1 MYLAARQAVSGRRG
15 ILSLLCLLTLNLL
28 PAQPLDM
35 ELFESMEAR
44 SIGPAGMSGRV
55 TAVDVIHDD
64 PSHIYVGT
72 ASGGLWESKSGG
84 ISWEPIFDDQ
94 DVASIGALAIYQKN
108 PSIIWAGT
116 GEGNPRNSQTSGA
129 GIYLS
134 RDGGKSWELKGLK
147 NTRNIHRILIHP
159 DNPNVVYAGVQGSAW
174 GTHPERGIFKTTD
187 GGDTWNKIL
196 FTNDSTGVGDMV
208 MDPTNPDKIMVSMW
222 EFRRWPWFF
231 KSGGKGSGIHVTHDG
246 GNSWKKLSSDDG
258 LPKGELGRIG
268 LAIAPSS
275 PNIVYAWV
283 ESKKNALYKSMDGG
297 ASWKKVNDKPE
308 IGNRPFYYADIYVD
322 PENENRLYSIYSMVS
337 ISEDGGKSFKVM
349 LPYDY
354 VHPDHHV
361 WWIHPENA
369 SFIINGNDGGMAIS
383 RDKGDSWQFV
393 ENLPLA
399 QFYHINYDMDY
410 PYHVYGGMQDN
421 GSWRGPAYIWRAG
434 GIRNAYWDELYFG
447 DGFDV
452 VPDPVQPRRYGY
464 AMSQGGSLGRYDR
477 HTGYTRRI
485 KPVHPEGVPLRF
497 NWNAGIAQDP
507 FDESTIYYGSQFVHK
522 STDKG
527 NTWTIISPDL
537 TTNDSTKQ
545 QQQKSGGLTYDVTQA
560 ENHTTILTINPSPLN
575 KDIIWVGT
583 DDGNLQL
590 TQDGGKTWTNLI
602 GNISGVPANSWIPFI
617 HVSNKEAAEAFV
629 VINNYRRN
637 DWTPWVFHTTDYGTT
652 WTRIVDE
659 DKVWGYAISFVQD
672 PVAENLLFLGTE
684 FGLYVSVDKGDTWT
698 KWTHGF
704 PTVSTSDLKIHPR
717 EQDLVIGT
725 FGRAAFVLD
734 DIRPLREIALRGE
747 AVTQQMVYAFPTPD
761 AILASRRQASG
772 TRFYADGMFAGE
784 NRSSGAMI
792 SYWAIPASKKDTARI
807 KIYDG
812 DVCIRSLTQ
821 VPDSGINRIQWRMDQ
836 KGVRGPGSPRPK
848 AGARERGGYRVIPG
862 TYEVVVE
869 LGGQESRTSLE
880 VLGDP
885 RLNISQAQYKAAQ
898 EKKKELEELTS
909 KATKAT
915 DALMDSKESLK
926 KIKSMLPADTAQH
939 VEIRKQIKALTK
951 EIDAFMVAV
960 NGDDK
965 LQGIVRTP
973 TTLNAK
979 LRTARSYIYSNN
991 EMPRETLDIVYNEAK
1006 DKVGAFLQE
1015 VNTFMKDKWQ
1025 PFENMVSN
1033 ASLSPFKP
1041 FEPVSLE

>member
-1 MYLAARQAVSGRRG
+1 MR
-15 ILSLLCLLTLNLL
+15 LL
-28 PAQPLDM
+28 PFRPFTGWNILFCLSILFAYQPAAAQQLDM
-35 ELFESMEAR
+35 DMFDNMKAR

-55 TAVDVIHDD
+55 TAVDVVLDD
-64 PSHIYVGT
+64 PDHMYVGT
-72 ASGGLWESKSGG
+72 ASGGMWESHSGG
-84 ISWEPIFDDQ
+84 ISWEPIFDEQ

-159 DNPNVVYAGVQGSAW
+159 ENPEVVYAGVQGSAW
-174 GTHPERGIFKTTD
+174 GTHPERGVFKTTD
-187 GGDTWNKIL
+187 GGESWEKIL
-196 FTNDSTGVGDMV
+196 FANDSTGVGDMI
-208 MDPTNPDKIMVSMW
+208 MDPTNPDKIIVSMW

-231 KSGGKGSGIHVTHDG
+231 KSGGKGSGMHITHDG
-246 GNSWKKLSSDDG
+246 GKNWKKLSSDDG

-275 PNIVYAWV
+275 PNVVYAWI
-283 ESKKNALYKSMDGG
+283 ESKKNALYKSTDGG
-297 ASWKKVNDKPE
+297 AEWKKINDKPE

-322 PENENRLYSIYSMVS
+322 PENENRLYSIYSVVS
-337 ISEDGGKSFKVM
+337 ISEDGGKSFEVM
-349 LPYDY
+349 LPYNY

-361 WWIHPENA
+361 WWIHPENP

-464 AMSQGGSLGRYDR
+464 AMSQGGNLGRYDR
-477 HTGYTRRI
+477 QTGYTRRI
-485 KPVHPEGVPLRF
+485 KPVHPDGIPLRF

-575 KDIIWVGT
+575 RDVIWVGT

-590 TQDGGKTWTNLI
+590 TKDGGANWTNLI
-602 GNISGVPANSWIPFI
+602 GNIPGVPANSWIPFI
-617 HVSNKEAAEAFV
+617 HLSNKDAAEAFV

-637 DWTPWVFHTTDYGTT
+637 DWTPWVFHTTDYGAS

-659 DKVWGYAISFVQD
+659 NKVWGYAISFVQD

-698 KWTHGF
+698 KWTKGF

-725 FGRAAFVLD
+725 FGRAAFILD
-734 DIRPLREIALRGE
+734 DIRPLREIALRGAE
-747 AVTQQMVYAFPTPD
+747 VTDATVYAFPTPD
-761 AILASRRQASG
+761 GIMASRRQASG

-784 NRSSGAMI
+784 NRPSGAMI
-792 SYWAIPASKKDTARI
+792 SYWAKPASKKDTA
-807 KIYDG
+807 KIQIFEG
-812 DVCIRSLTQ
+812 DECIRTLTQ
-821 VPDSGINRIQWRMDQ
+821 MPDSGINRIQWRMDK
-836 KGVRGPGSPRPK
+836 KGMRSPGTPKPK
-848 AGARERGGYRVIPG
+848 AGARERGGINVLPG
-862 TYEVVVE
+862 TYEVVIT
-869 LGGQESRTSLE
+869 LGDQESRTSLE
-880 VLGDP
+880 VLADP
-885 RLNISQAQYKAAQ
+885 RLSISMQAYQAAQ
-898 EKKKELEELTS
+898 ERKVQLQDLTG
-909 KATKAT
+909 KATMAT
-915 DALMDSKESLK
+915 DALLDSKAALK
-926 KIKSMLPADTAQH
+926 QIKSMLPADTAQFKD
-939 VEIRKQIKALTK
+939 IRAEVDSLGK
-951 EIDAFMVAV
+951 EIDAFMVEV
-960 NGDDK
+960 RGNDK

-979 LRTARSYIYSNN
+979 LRMARSYIYSNN
-991 EMPRETLDIVYNEAK
+991 EMPRESMDIVFNEAK
-1006 DKVGAFLQE
+1006 AKVGDFLTK
-1015 VNTFMKDKWQ
+1015 VNAFMKDRWQ
-1025 PFENMVSN
+1025 PFEQMVKTS
-1033 ASLSPFKP
+1033 SLTPFKP
-1041 FEPVSLE
+1041 YAPVSLD